1 MTIVSIYRNKWNKN
15 KFIEVHNDGWRHN
28 TVRQFMLFE
37 DAVVQNLMGDKYL
50 HRVKAALL
58 KEMLEDYE
66 RYGECIIERRC
77 SHEG

>member
-1 MTIVSIYRNKWNKN
+1 MTTVIIYRNKWNKN

-28 TVRQFMLFE
+28 AVRQFMFFE
-37 DAVVQNLMGDKYL
+37 DTVVQNLMGDKYL

-66 RYGECIIERRC
+66 KDTECMIEGRC
-77 SHEG
+77 SHGG